1 MYHTLQMQVGDV
13 IKEINGVNLDYK
25 KPDEG
30 EWVWLCSTPGHHV
43 DIMWISC
50 GYHVDIM
57 WISCDGVQ
65 LCSFC

>member
-1 MYHTLQMQVGDV
+1 MYHILQMQVGDV

-30 EWVWLCSTPGHHV
+30 EWVWLCSNT
-43 DIMWISC
+43 WTSC

-57 WISCDGVQ
+57 
-65 LCSFC
+65 

>member
-1 MYHTLQMQVGDV
+1 MHHTLQMQVGDV

-30 EWVWLCSTPGHHV
+30 GWGLLTVQTPGHHV
-43 DIMWISC
+43 DIMWT
-50 GYHVDIM
+50 
-57 WISCDGVQ
+57 SCDGVK